1 VGWGFFTK
9 ERGGVVSQ
17 SADTKVQGE
26 IMKYRDMAGIF
37 AILAVG
43 AFFVVITVVFNAAY
57 TAQLREVFK

>member
-1 VGWGFFTK
+1 M
-9 ERGGVVSQ
+9 SQ

-43 AFFVVITVVFNAAY
+43 AFFIVITVAFNAAY
-57 TAQLREVFK
+57 TAQLREIFK